1 MSDLKDAYDEA
12 VRLLFMVGL
21 TAIVVLVLVK
31 SAHCTDKQC
40 WLPEGCK
47 NSIGST
53 SYTVNPNVYLAV
65 DGIAG
70 ENDVDGNLN
79 LRVHPRGTYMLYEDT
94 VLICGHPREAFEGIG
109 IPFLLTYRR
118 QASRSVRG
126 VGCHDLVDVS
136 NIISKEIK

>member
-1 MSDLKDAYDEA
+1 MTGNRDLFWPVFVMCAMLF
-12 VRLLFMVGL
+12 LLA
-21 TAIVVLVLVK
+21 TW
-31 SAHCTDKQC
+31 AHCT
-40 WLPEGCK
+40 EATAGH

-65 DGIAG
+65 DDIAG
-70 ENDVDGNLN
+70 ANDVDGNLN

-109 IPFLLTYRR
+109 IPFLLTYKR
-118 QASRSVRG
+118 QASHSVRG

-136 NIISKEIK
+136 NIVSKEIK

>member
-1 MSDLKDAYDEA
+1 MNTEEKVDIVLKLVFLIIACFLLSKLGHTTEA
-12 VRLLFMVGL
+12 
-21 TAIVVLVLVK
+21 TAG
-31 SAHCTDKQC
+31 H
-40 WLPEGCK
+40 

-65 DGIAG
+65 DDIAG
-70 ENDVDGNLN
+70 ANDVDGNLN

-109 IPFLLTYRR
+109 IPFLLTYKR
-118 QASRSVRG
+118 QASHSVRG

-136 NIISKEIK
+136 NIVSKEIK

>member
-1 MSDLKDAYDEA
+1 MIKDSPFTWPLI
-12 VRLLFMVGL
+12 LL
-21 TAIVVLVLVK
+21 VVMLVLIK
-31 SAHCTDKQC
+31 AGHCT
-40 WLPEGCK
+40 EATAGH

-65 DGIAG
+65 DDIAG
-70 ENDVDGNLN
+70 ANDVDGNLN

-109 IPFLLTYRR
+109 IPFLLTYKR
-118 QASRSVRG
+118 QASHSVRG

-136 NIISKEIK
+136 NIVSKEIK

>member
-1 MSDLKDAYDEA
+1 MTKDFD
-12 VRLLFMVGL
+12 VLTDFVFPVLIIVGFILL
-21 TAIVVLVLVK
+21 LVNLGN
-31 SAHCTDKQC
+31 ATDKQC

-47 NSIGST
+47 NSVGST

-65 DGIAG
+65 DDIAG
-70 ENDVDGNLN
+70 ANDVDGNLN

-136 NIISKEIK
+136 NIVSKEIK

>member
-1 MSDLKDAYDEA
+1 M
-12 VRLLFMVGL
+12 
-21 TAIVVLVLVK
+21 LVLIK
-31 SAHCTDKQC
+31 AGHCTESG
-40 WLPEGCK
+40 PK

-65 DGIAG
+65 DDIAG
-70 ENDVDGNLN
+70 ANDVDGNLN

-109 IPFLLTYRR
+109 IPFLLTYKR
-118 QASRSVRG
+118 QASHSVRG

-136 NIISKEIK
+136 NIVSKEIK

>member
-1 MSDLKDAYDEA
+1 VTKDFD
-12 VRLLFMVGL
+12 VLTDFVFPVLIIVGFILL
-21 TAIVVLVLVK
+21 LVNLGN
-31 SAHCTDKQC
+31 ATDKQC

-47 NSIGST
+47 NSVGST

-65 DGIAG
+65 DDIAG
-70 ENDVDGNLN
+70 ANDVDGNLN

-109 IPFLLTYRR
+109 IPFLLTYKR
-118 QASRSVRG
+118 QASHSVRG

-136 NIISKEIK
+136 NIVSKEIK